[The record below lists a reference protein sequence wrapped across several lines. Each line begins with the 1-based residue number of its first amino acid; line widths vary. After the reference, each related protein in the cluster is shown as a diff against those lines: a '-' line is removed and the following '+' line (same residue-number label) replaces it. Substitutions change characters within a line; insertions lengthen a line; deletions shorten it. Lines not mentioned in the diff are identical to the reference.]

1 MEDIKQKTAACV
13 VIDEC
18 NQELYINNM
27 IGEEGKV
34 NKNYFVLG
42 EWKGV
47 QMQC

>member
-1 MEDIKQKTAACV
+1 MQKTAACV
-13 VIDEC
+13 VIDKC

-42 EWKGV
+42 SGKGSKCSV
-47 QMQC
+47 KR